1 MSSVLMHYATH
12 SAAGA
17 LPCASHPMQ
26 LAFGNMRDL
35 APKLRA
41 ALDRAGITARDLAGR
56 IGLDEST
63 VSLWLSG
70 QRTPR
75 MKNLEKVAQAL
86 GIELAELWLARRPR
100 LPQRR
105 SRP

>member
-1 MSSVLMHYATH
+1 MSSVLMRYASH

-17 LPCASHPMQ
+17 LPCVSHPVQ

-86 GIELAELWLARRPR
+86 GIELAELWAG
-100 LPQRR
+100 PQAT
-105 SRP
+105 PATAA